1 MDCLQNL
8 PLSATRS
15 RFKKP
20 EASEAKIRLNEGRFK
35 RLLRAL
41 HGVSRELRAQLPRKA
56 LLLGRRVKLYPQTK
70 LTNGGHS

>member
-1 MDCLQNL
+1 LARLKNL
-8 PLSATRS
+8 LFSASRS

-20 EASEAKIRLNEGRFK
+20 DASEAKIRLNEGRFK

-56 LLLGRRVKLYPQTK
+56 LLLGRRVKPCPGY
-70 LTNGGHS
+70 H